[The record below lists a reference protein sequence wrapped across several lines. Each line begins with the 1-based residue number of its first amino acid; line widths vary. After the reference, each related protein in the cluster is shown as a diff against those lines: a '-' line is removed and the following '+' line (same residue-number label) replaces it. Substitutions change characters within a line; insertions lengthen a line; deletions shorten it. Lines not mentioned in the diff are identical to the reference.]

1 MRLGC
6 IHILLLTLVMILQ
19 SPGVALAAV
28 DEPEDLLPGD
38 NVVGLWRMN
47 DDGLYFYEYSL
58 DRVIDEEMADI
69 VLEYGFV
76 SLFSRF
82 YMQDLNEIECR
93 VFEMENAEQA
103 FGLYSILADILPD
116 VEEIEFLFEGEGLK
130 LGRSSTP
137 EMRWYGTN
145 ELQLLGDNYVI
156 QIIGDTEGLDF
167 EFLSFA
173 VKIQAKFDVSGGD
186 LGDPYP
192 LDRDDKIAGSQK
204 LIGGY
209 NTLELYMMVGNF
221 DPFLIYEDGVRC
233 IMGDYRL
240 SPGEYF
246 RQIVVEY
253 PDEEL
258 AKEGFAAFKNWIDG
272 FYYLRRK
279 KVIDAL
285 GSYYAV
291 NEKDKYMGGFMDGKY
306 LRVFYGFNELDDLK
320 DIISDYR

>member
-1 MRLGC
+1 MRLGY
-6 IHILLLTLVMILQ
+6 IHILLVTLVMVIL
-19 SPGVALAAV
+19 SPGVAFAAV
-28 DEPEDLLPGD
+28 DEPEDLLPGN
-38 NVVGLWRMN
+38 NVVGLWQWN
-47 DDGLYFYEYSL
+47 DEGLYFYENSL
-58 DRVIDEEMADI
+58 DRVIDEDMAEI
-69 VLEYGFV
+69 VLEYGFK

-82 YMQDLNEIECR
+82 YMQDLNQIEFR
-93 VFEMENAEQA
+93 VFEMESADQA
-103 FGLYSILADILPD
+103 FGLFSIFADMHPD
-116 VEEIEFLFEGEGLK
+116 LEESEFTFEGMDLNP
-130 LGRSSTP
+130 GRSSTP
-137 EMRWYGTN
+137 EMRWRGTK
-145 ELQLLGDNYVI
+145 ELQLLGDNYVV

-173 VKIQAKFDVSGGD
+173 VKIQAKFDVSGGE
-186 LGDPYP
+186 LANPYP
-192 LDRDDKIAGSQK
+192 LDREDQIAGSEK

-209 NTLELYMMVGNF
+209 KILELYMMVGNF
-221 DPFLIYEDGVRC
+221 DPFLMNEDGVRC

-240 SPGEYF
+240 NPGEYF

-291 NEKDKYMGGFMDGKY
+291 NEQDQYMGGFVDGKY
-306 LRVFYGFNELDDLK
+306 LRVFCGFNDLDDLK
-320 DIISDYR
+320 DIISDYQ